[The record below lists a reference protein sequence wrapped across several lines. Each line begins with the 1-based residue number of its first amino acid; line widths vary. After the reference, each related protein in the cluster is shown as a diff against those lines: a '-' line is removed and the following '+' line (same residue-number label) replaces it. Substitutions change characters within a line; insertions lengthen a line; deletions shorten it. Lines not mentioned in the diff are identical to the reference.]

1 MLFLLPKKNYWHKVR
16 LSGYKNNGIMIIE
29 NSIPDNN
36 HDEKDWADP
45 SNPEKP
51 DDERDEE
58 QFTRQ
63 VNEAKRRKNNLTEKD
78 HIDKPKKTDH

>member
-1 MLFLLPKKNYWHKVR
+1 
-16 LSGYKNNGIMIIE
+16 MITE
-29 NSIPDNN
+29 NSIPDKNSE
-36 HDEKDWADP
+36 EKDWEDP

-51 DDERDEE
+51 ADSRDEE

-78 HIDKPKKTDH
+78 HIDKPKNKPL

>member
-1 MLFLLPKKNYWHKVR
+1 MTNK
-16 LSGYKNNGIMIIE
+16 
-29 NSIPDNN
+29 NSIPDKSS
-36 HDEKDWADP
+36 DEKDWENP

-51 DDERDEE
+51 GDSRDEE

-78 HIDKPKKTDH
+78 HIDKPKK